1 MRPLKKAR
9 GLSRVHPRIRGEDT
23 PEALTPPPLTGS
35 PPHPRGRCFVSLVH
49 IFPSG
54 FTPAYAGKMGCCT
67 SFYTARGV
75 HPRIRGEDLLDRDPY
90 AYMPGSPP
98 HTRGRYKFSSLGQML
113 GRFTPAYAGK
123 IAGRHGDG
131 GGVVVHPRIRGEDTA
146 APSGAPHTAGSPPHT
161 RGR

>member
-35 PPHPRGRCFVSLVH
+35 PPHTRGRCFVSLVH

-113 GRFTPAYAGK
+113 GRFTPAYA
-123 IAGRHGDG
+123 
-131 GGVVVHPRIRGEDTA
+131 VHPRIRGEDTA